1 MGKLDGKVAVITG
14 AASGMGRATA
24 LRFAKEGAAVV
35 VADLNS
41 QGGELVVSEIAAAKG
56 RAVYQRTDVI
66 SEADIK
72 SVIDRAVSEFGRL
85 DITYNNAGVGGAMGK
100 LDQIKAE
107 DWDKTFHVLT
117 RAVFFGI
124 KHSIAPMRKAGGGS
138 IISTSSVA
146 GLRGVAGLIAYSA
159 AKAAVVSITES
170 AAIELGHDRI
180 RVNCICPGGVITP
193 LVTRGVAAG
202 EEAIAKNMAR
212 MQPIP
217 RAGRPEDIAAMALFL
232 ASDDAE
238 WVTGTAMVVDG
249 GMNTGNA
256 RIGGDLLG
264 ARTGFSGPSF
274 ERSAR

>member
-24 LRFAKEGAAVV
+24 IRFAKEGAAVV

-56 RAVYQRTDVI
+56 RAVYQRTDVS
-66 SEADIK
+66 SEDDIK
-72 SVIDRAVSEFGRL
+72 AVISRAVKEYGHL
-85 DITYNNAGVGGAMGK
+85 DITYNNAGVGGAIGK
-100 LDQIKAE
+100 LENIKGE
-107 DWDKTFHVLT
+107 DWDKTFHILT

-124 KHSIAPMRKAGGGS
+124 KYSIEPMRKSGGGS

-146 GLRGVAGLIAYSA
+146 GLRGVSGLHAYSA
-159 AKAAVVSITES
+159 AKAAVISITES

-180 RVNCICPGGVITP
+180 RVNCICPGGVVTP
-193 LVTRGVAAG
+193 LVARGIPGG
-202 EEAIAKNMAR
+202 EEAAAKNMAR

-238 WVTGTAMVVDG
+238 WITGTAMIVDG

-256 RIGGDLLG
+256 RISMPQLG
-264 ARTGFSGPSF
+264 NVGFSGPSF
-274 ERSAR
+274 ER